1 MNAFLELIGLTSA
14 EFTRI
19 VTLGIILLVIL
30 IVGRVALK
38 LTATLFKI
46 GCFTILL
53 VVGAI
58 YIISIMMP

>member
-19 VTLGIILLVIL
+19 VTLGIVLLVIL

-53 VVGAI
+53 VIGAI

>member
-1 MNAFLELIGLTSA
+1 MDALLEFIGLTSA
-14 EFTRI
+14 ELTRI

-53 VVGAI
+53 IVGAI

>member
-19 VTLGIILLVIL
+19 VTLGIVLLVIL

-53 VVGAI
+53 VIGAI
-58 YIISIMMP
+58 YIISVMMP

>member
-53 VVGAI
+53 VIGAI
-58 YIISIMMP
+58 YIISVMMP